1 MKNISVSDGTHF
13 QCYTN
18 SSVNRVVVCVS
29 VCVCVCVCVCVRA
42 CVHVYVCVCVIFN
55 TLHLYKNTSKCL
67 FSSLYNM
74 IKCYIRGA
82 SN

>member
-1 MKNISVSDGTHF
+1 MGHT
-13 QCYTN
+13 
-18 SSVNRVVVCVS
+18 SSVIKIQVLRELLYVCL
-29 VCVCVCVCVCVRA
+29 CVCVCVRA
-42 CVHVYVCVCVIFN
+42 CVRACVCTCVCVCVIFN